1 MRLTWFDSNS
11 WLIEVGDQKILLDP
25 WFVGPLVFGNATWL
39 FKGKKNRQFPIPT
52 DLSLLLLSQGLEDHA
67 HPHTLQQLD
76 PQLPV
81 VASAN
86 GTKVVKKLGFQKITA
101 LLPGQTFTLNNQVE
115 IRAFAGSLVGPQLV
129 ENAYLLTDLTTGYRL
144 YYEPHGFH
152 SPELKNMGKI
162 DVILTPVVGASLLHL
177 IPVLNGQKT
186 TLELCKWL
194 QPEVIVPTAAAGDI
208 RYEGLIGYL
217 FREEGSIAAF
227 ENLLSRANLQSRVI
241 NPQLGE
247 AITLPVV

>member
-11 WLIEVGDQKILLDP
+11 WLIEVGDQRILLDP
-25 WFVGPLVFGNATWL
+25 WLVGPLVFGNATWL
-39 FKGKKNRQFPIPT
+39 FKGEKNRQFPIPM

-67 HPHTLQQLD
+67 HPPTLQHLD

-86 GTKVVKKLGFQKITA
+86 GAKVVKKLGFQQVTA

-115 IRAFAGSLVGPQLV
+115 IRAFSGSLVGPQLV

-152 SPELKNMGKI
+152 SPELKSIGKI

-186 TLELCKWL
+186 TVELCQWL
-194 QPEVIVPTAAAGDI
+194 QPEVIIPTAAAVDI
-208 RYEGLIGYL
+208 RYQGLIGYL
-217 FREEGSIAAF
+217 FREEGSIATF
-227 ENLLSRANLQSRVI
+227 ENLLSRANLQSKVI

-247 AITLPVV
+247 VIALPVV

>member
-11 WLIEVGDQKILLDP
+11 WLIEVGDQRILLDP
-25 WFVGPLVFGNATWL
+25 WFVGPLVFGKATWL
-39 FKGKKNRQFPIPT
+39 FKGEKNRQFPIPT
-52 DLSLLLLSQGLEDHA
+52 NLSLLLLSQGLEDHA
-67 HPHTLQQLD
+67 HPPTLQTLD
-76 PQLPV
+76 PTLPV

-86 GTKVVKKLGFQKITA
+86 GAKVVKALGFQEITA
-101 LLPGQTFTLNNQVE
+101 LAPGQTFNLHNQVE

-152 SPELKNMGKI
+152 SPDLKTVGKV
-162 DVILTPVVGASLLHL
+162 DGILTPVVGASLLHL
-177 IPVLNGQKT
+177 IPVLKGQQT
-186 TLELCKWL
+186 TVELCQWL
-194 QPEVIVPTAAAGDI
+194 KPGVIIPTAAAGDT

-227 ENLLSRANLQSRVI
+227 QNLLAEKHLTPMVI
-241 NPQLGE
+241 NPVLGE
-247 AITLPVV
+247 AIALPVV